1 MLLFVALKSR
11 MKTSGYDGL
20 FAFPEETHLKVEE
33 EKKEAALWEAR
44 LGHMVARSAS
54 GSPWAQL
61 APRSVR
67 ARGLHSFN

>member
-33 EKKEAALWEAR
+33 EKKEAAL
-44 LGHMVARSAS
+44 
-54 GSPWAQL
+54 
-61 APRSVR
+61 
-67 ARGLHSFN
+67 